1 MKWPHGLIL
10 MTGLSLAGCA
20 GLAGKWPAPAASA
33 ESHARSEADAES
45 RQVEALLADAPRL
58 IALPAEDA
66 RREQAAAAQAVT
78 ATPPD
83 AAKLRLAWLLTLG
96 IGGRNDARLLS
107 LLEEL
112 PCRSS
117 PSELP
122 LRQLWGVM
130 HRTAMERVRSQQ
142 EAQGRSDARLR
153 ETEQKLREAQAR
165 ADDLQQKLDAIMD
178 VERTLNKRSGKRK

>member
-10 MTGLSLAGCA
+10 MAGLTLAGCA
-20 GLAGKWPAPAASA
+20 GLAGKWPAPAASPEA
-33 ESHARSEADAES
+33 HAPTEADAES
-45 RQVEALLADAPRL
+45 GQVEALLADAPRL

-78 ATPPD
+78 ATSPD

-96 IGGRNDARLLS
+96 IGGRNDARLLN

-117 PSELP
+117 PSESP

-142 EAQGRSDARLR
+142 EAQGRNDARLR
-153 ETEQKLREAQAR
+153 ETEQRLREAQAR
-165 ADDLQQKLDAIMD
+165 ADDLQQKLDAIME